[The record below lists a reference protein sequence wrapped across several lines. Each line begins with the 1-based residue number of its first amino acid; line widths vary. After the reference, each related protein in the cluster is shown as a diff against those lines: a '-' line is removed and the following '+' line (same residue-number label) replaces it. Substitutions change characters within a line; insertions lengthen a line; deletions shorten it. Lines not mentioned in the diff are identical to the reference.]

1 MKKTAIVLTLV
12 LSFLGEAQAKP
23 GIGIK
28 ARSTTALSADHK
40 TRMIFS
46 KAGGGSKISSIAK
59 RDLGTYF
66 KRGVSYQ
73 CANYVSHVVERA
85 GGKPPASKS
94 MARSWLKWGRPV
106 PRATMRPGDIIVTS
120 RGSNPAKGHILIYKG
135 GGVAIHR
142 STHCNPIQEIPVAV
156 YESRILGVRR
166 LS

>member
-1 MKKTAIVLTLV
+1 MKKTAIVLALV
-12 LSFLGEAQAKP
+12 LSFLGEAHAKP

-28 ARSTTALSADHK
+28 TRSTTALSVDRE

-46 KAGGGSKISSIAK
+46 KAAGGSKISSIAK

-94 MARSWLKWGRPV
+94 MARAWLKWGRPV

-135 GGVAIHR
+135 SGVAIHR